1 MSEIPKKVQEKLPI
15 FLHYLENYRKFSNG
29 SGILDY
35 YKIFELSDQ
44 LSVELLNKEIKKKRL
59 QILFHP
65 DFGIQFPDEYKEDFK
80 ILVNCFNDMQ
90 GVFSDDKVKA
100 NYDRK
105 LELEKLEEAKR
116 KVVSEQQKEVKRK
129 GNGEKQEHQ
138 DFKNRSHSVEKVTRE
153 DEVHFDN
160 AVCQNIL
167 KHGFEHTCK
176 AILDMVRIDWEF
188 GFTRDNQVRKTII
201 NLGRNKIYMILSKY
215 DEHKNLKDYN
225 KDAVIYYLSSLVNR
239 DERLRSKMDAY
250 IAACTVT
257 YHKYDLDSSNL
268 SCSQTFR
275 AVRRAVIHKEFDG
288 FARDYDSR
296 KNLEQC
302 VLVKDI
308 QLLTY
313 LYLNNFRGMDPEC
326 DYHYLSRI
334 EEQGLIK
341 TADVLAF
348 KFVSFLREQMN
359 LSAGNDRKPR

>member
-1 MSEIPKKVQEKLPI
+1 M
-15 FLHYLENYRKFSNG
+15 
-29 SGILDY
+29 
-35 YKIFELSDQ
+35 
-44 LSVELLNKEIKKKRL
+44 
-59 QILFHP
+59 
-65 DFGIQFPDEYKEDFK
+65 
-80 ILVNCFNDMQ
+80 
-90 GVFSDDKVKA
+90 
-100 NYDRK
+100 
-105 LELEKLEEAKR
+105 EEAKR

-225 KDAVIYYLSSLVNR
+225 KDAV
-239 DERLRSKMDAY
+239 
-250 IAACTVT
+250 T

-288 FARDYDSR
+288 FTRDYDSR